1 VYSVPD
7 VYSIRAG
14 LYINFAKFS
23 LSAGL
28 RDEGVPFSDLFAAN
42 NGRRRPGHNLSFE
55 PGIIYKI
62 KNASVYVYVPGIIA
76 RRVKQ
81 DLTDVRAEQ
90 ITGVHDMLS
99 GTSGNYS
106 VFVGA
111 IFRL

>member
-1 VYSVPD
+1 M
-7 VYSIRAG
+7 
-14 LYINFAKFS
+14 S

-28 RDEGVPFSDLFAAN
+28 RDEGVPFNDLVGAN

-62 KNASVYVYVPGIIA
+62 KTASVYVYVPAIIS
-76 RRVKQ
+76 RKVKQ
-81 DLTDVRAEQ
+81 DLTDVRAGQ

-111 IFRL
+111 IFKL